1 MNEGSLPLA
10 HRSALSTPRLPFRV
24 HTFLM
29 AVVLCFVCF
38 YGLNSVA
45 LIDLADEG
53 IYASVAR
60 QMIDSGDWVT
70 PRYGPTIFF
79 YKPPLSYW
87 CQALFIYLL
96 GPTPLAARLPSAL
109 AAFLTALSL
118 YYWAKR
124 KGLLHAGWLAATLY
138 ALCPLVAY
146 GLARV
151 AMMDSLLTFCFTLAI
166 IGWIE
171 GYGGNR
177 RGYML
182 MAAGMALATMTK
194 GLIGFLLPGAAF
206 VIWLLVRRDA
216 EALRGVPWAAF
227 VSIFL
232 ALVLPWHIAAWRA
245 HGNWFLSEYIVRQH
259 FARFL
264 GQDFG
269 HQSPFWY
276 YLPVLLLSTF
286 PWCALMLVAWWR
298 GVRAWRSEKSSLDC
312 VMAMWALWA
321 LVVFLFFS
329 LSGSKLPNYILPALP
344 ALALLVAWRLESVWQ
359 DKRGLSIFEVTG
371 LSAPG
376 LLLGTLLFIVGVS
389 AYGWRSQPQTPTW
402 LAKSLGRLLN
412 WKEQSQ
418 TVAML
423 WQKLDVVT
431 SLASYWTTLGA
442 LLFCGSL
449 VILICWRNARRAVYA
464 SMALSLAL
472 IILAAHIGLPAWSN
486 ATTAPLNE
494 LGQRTIPALER
505 GEPLLLYALHPK
517 RPSLR
522 YLLGHS
528 PQVVE
533 TFSPEALQSVLQN
546 AGRGYV
552 ITAHDNTLP
561 ILPGDLRREALAGQW
576 ALWRYER
583 SDE

>member
-1 MNEGSLPLA
+1 M
-10 HRSALSTPRLPFRV
+10 
-24 HTFLM
+24 
-29 AVVLCFVCF
+29 VVILCFVCF

-45 LIDLADEG
+45 LIDLVDEG
-53 IYASVAR
+53 IYSSIAR

-79 YKPPLSYW
+79 YYKPPLSYW
-87 CQALFIYLL
+87 SQAIFIYLL

-118 YYWAKR
+118 YYWAR
-124 KGLLHAGWLAATLY
+124 RRGLMRAGWLAATLY

-151 AMMDSLLTFCFTLAI
+151 AMMDSLLTLCLTLAV

-177 RGYML
+177 RGYRL
-182 MAAGMALATMTK
+182 MATGMALATMTK

-206 VIWLLVRRDA
+206 VIWLVARRDA
-216 EALRGVPWAAF
+216 EALRTVPWAMM
-227 VSIFL
+227 VCIFL
-232 ALVLPWHIAAWRA
+232 ALVLPWHIAAWQA
-245 HGNWFLSEYIVRQH
+245 HGNWFFSEYIVRQH

-298 GVRAWRSEKSSLDC
+298 GGRAWRSPKGSLDC
-312 VMAMWALWA
+312 AMAMWALWA

-344 ALALLVAWRLESVWQ
+344 ALSLLVAWRLESVWQ
-359 DKRGLSIFEVTG
+359 GQRGLSVFEAIG

-376 LLLGTLLFIVGVS
+376 LLLGTLVLVVGIS
-389 AYGWRSQPQTPTW
+389 AYGWRSEPQTPTL

-418 TVAML
+418 SIALL
-423 WQKLDVVT
+423 WQKLGVII
-431 SLASYWTTLGA
+431 SLAPYWTTLGV
-442 LLFCGSL
+442 LLLGGSL
-449 VILICWRNARRAVYA
+449 VILVCWRNARKAVYA
-464 SMALSLAL
+464 SMALSIVL

-486 ATTAPLNE
+486 RTAAPLNE
-494 LGQRTIPALER
+494 LGQRTLPALER
-505 GEPLLLYALHPK
+505 GEPLVMFALHPK

-522 YLLGHS
+522 YLLGHNS
-528 PQVVE
+528 QIIE

-552 ITAHDNTLP
+552 LTAHDTALP

-576 ALWRYER
+576 ALWRYDT
-583 SDE
+583 STSAAMNNP